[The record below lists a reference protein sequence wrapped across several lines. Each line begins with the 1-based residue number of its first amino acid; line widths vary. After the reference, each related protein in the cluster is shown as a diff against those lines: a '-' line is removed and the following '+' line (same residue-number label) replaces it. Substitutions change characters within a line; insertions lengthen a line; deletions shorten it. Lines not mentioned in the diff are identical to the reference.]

1 MSVTVTPTV
10 QAVTLAPTVQAVT
23 VTPTVQAVTVTP
35 TVQAVTVTPTVQ
47 AVTITTGSVMQ
58 VVPYSSLSDYA
69 TSTTLLA
76 TANAF
81 YDIKS
86 LNLTAGTW
94 MVTAFCQAVTT
105 SNSHEL
111 TIRLYDPLTSI
122 EYGSSSTA
130 GVRNTATICPNVTAI
145 IVVAS
150 VATVS
155 LQASSSGTNGLTVQ
169 YLTSSTS
176 STKCTGIIALQIA

>member
-1 MSVTVTPTV
+1 MST
-10 QAVTLAPTVQAVT
+10 
-23 VTPTVQAVTVTP
+23 VTVTP

-47 AVTITTGSVMQ
+47 AVTITTGQAVA
-58 VVPYSSLSDYA
+58 YASLTGYA

-76 TANAF
+76 SAGAF
-81 YDIKS
+81 YDIKMI
-86 LNLTAGTW
+86 NLTAGTW
-94 MVTAFCQAVTT
+94 MVTGFCQAVTT
-105 SNSHEL
+105 SNAHEL
-111 TIRLYDPLTSI
+111 TVRLYDPLASI
-122 EYGSSSTA
+122 EYGSSSTS
-130 GVRNTATICPNVTAI
+130 GVRNTSTICPNVTAI

-176 STKCTGIIALQIA
+176 STKCTGIIALQIG

>member
-1 MSVTVTPTV
+1 MSS
-10 QAVTLAPTVQAVT
+10 
-23 VTPTVQAVTVTP
+23 VTVTP

-58 VVPYSSLSDYA
+58 AVAYASLTGYA
-69 TSTTLLA
+69 IATTLLA
-76 TANAF
+76 TANAW

-111 TIRLYDPLTSI
+111 TVRLYDPFTST
-122 EYGSSSTA
+122 EYGSASTY
-130 GVRNTATICPNVTAI
+130 GVRNAATICPNVTAI
-145 IVVAS
+145 IVVATT
-150 VATVS
+150 ATVS
-155 LQASSSGTNGLTVQ
+155 LQASSNGTSGLTVQ

-176 STKCTGIIALQIA
+176 STKCTGIIAMQIG

>member
-1 MSVTVTPTV
+1 MSS
-10 QAVTLAPTVQAVT
+10 VT

-35 TVQAVTVTPTVQ
+35 TAQ

-58 VVPYSSLSDYA
+58 AVAYASLTGYA
-69 TSTTLLA
+69 IATTLLA

-94 MVTAFCQAVTT
+94 MVTAFCQATTT
-105 SNSHEL
+105 SNAHEL
-111 TIRLYDPLTSI
+111 TVRLYDPLTST
-122 EYGSSSTA
+122 EYGSSSTS
-130 GVRNTATICPNVTAI
+130 GVRNAATVCPNVTAI
-145 IVVAS
+145 IVVATT
-150 VATVS
+150 ATVS

-176 STKCTGIIALQIA
+176 STKCTGIIAVQIA

>member
-1 MSVTVTPTV
+1 MST
-10 QAVTLAPTVQAVT
+10 VT

-35 TVQAVTVTPTVQ
+35 TEQ

-58 VVPYSSLSDYA
+58 AVAYASLTGYA

-76 TANAF
+76 SAVSF

-94 MVTAFCQAVTT
+94 MVTAFCQATTT
-105 SNSHEL
+105 SNAYEF
-111 TIRLYDPLTSI
+111 TIRLYDPLTST
-122 EYGSSSTA
+122 EYGSSSTY
-130 GVRNTATICPNVTAI
+130 GVRNAATICPNVTAI

-150 VATVS
+150 TATVS

-169 YLTSSTS
+169 YITSSTS

>member
-1 MSVTVTPTV
+1 MS
-10 QAVTLAPTVQAVT
+10 VT

-35 TVQAVTVTPTVQ
+35 TVQAVTVDPTAQSVSVASTVQAVTVAPTVQ

-58 VVPYSSLSDYA
+58 AVAYASLTGYA
-69 TSTTLLA
+69 IATTLLA
-76 TANAF
+76 TADAW

-105 SNSHEL
+105 SNAHEL
-111 TIRLYDPLTSI
+111 TVRLYDPFTST
-122 EYGSSSTA
+122 EYGSSSTY
-130 GVRNTATICPNVTAI
+130 GVRNSATICPNVTAI
-145 IVVAS
+145 IVVATA
-150 VATVS
+150 ATVS
-155 LQASSSGTNGLTVQ
+155 LQASSSGTSGLTVQ

-176 STKCTGIIALQIA
+176 STKCTGIIAMQIA

>member
-1 MSVTVTPTV
+1 MST
-10 QAVTLAPTVQAVT
+10 
-23 VTPTVQAVTVTP
+23 VTVTP

-47 AVTITTGSVMQ
+47 AVTITTGQAVA
-58 VVPYSSLSDYA
+58 YASLSDYA

-76 TANAF
+76 SAGAF
-81 YDIKS
+81 YDIKM

-111 TIRLYDPLTSI
+111 TVRLYDPLASI
-122 EYGSSSTA
+122 EYGSSSTS
-130 GVRNTATICPNVTAI
+130 GVRNTSTICPNVTAI

-176 STKCTGIIALQIA
+176 STKCTGIIALQIG

>member
-1 MSVTVTPTV
+1 MSVTVT
-10 QAVTLAPTVQAVT
+10 PTVQAVT

-35 TVQAVTVTPTVQ
+35 TEQAVTVTPTEQAVTVTPTVQ

-69 TSTTLLA
+69 IATTLLA

-105 SNSHEL
+105 SNAHEL
-111 TIRLYDPLTSI
+111 TIRLYDPLTST
-122 EYGSSSTA
+122 EYGSSSTT

-155 LQASSSGTNGLTVQ
+155 LQASSSGTSGLTVQ

>member
-1 MSVTVTPTV
+1 MS
-10 QAVTLAPTVQAVT
+10 
-23 VTPTVQAVTVTP
+23 VTVTP

-76 TANAF
+76 SAGAF
-81 YDIKS
+81 YDIKM

-105 SNSHEL
+105 SNAHEM
-111 TIRLYDPLTSI
+111 TIRLYNPLDST
-122 EYGSSSTA
+122 EYGSSSTY
-130 GVRNTATICPNVTAI
+130 GVRNAATICPNVTAI

-150 VATVS
+150 LATVS
-155 LQASSSGTNGLTVQ
+155 LQASSSGTSGLTVQ

>member
-1 MSVTVTPTV
+1 MSS
-10 QAVTLAPTVQAVT
+10 
-23 VTPTVQAVTVTP
+23 VTVTP

-58 VVPYSSLSDYA
+58 AVAYASLTGYA
-69 TSTTLLA
+69 IATTLLA
-76 TANAF
+76 TAGAW

-105 SNSHEL
+105 SNAHEL
-111 TIRLYDPLTSI
+111 TVRLYDPLTST
-122 EYGSSSTA
+122 EYGSASTY
-130 GVRNTATICPNVTAI
+130 GVRNAATICPNVTAI
-145 IVVAS
+145 IVVATT
-150 VATVS
+150 ATVS
-155 LQASSSGTNGLTVQ
+155 LQASSSGTSGLTVQ

-176 STKCTGIIALQIA
+176 STKCTGIIAMQIA

>member
-10 QAVTLAPTVQAVT
+10 QDVT
-23 VTPTVQAVTVTP
+23 VTPTVQAVTV
-35 TVQAVTVTPTVQ
+35 
-47 AVTITTGSVMQ
+47 TTGSVMQ

-69 TSTTLLA
+69 IATTLLA

-94 MVTAFCQAVTT
+94 MVTAFCQAVR
-105 SNSHEL
+105 NNDAHEL
-111 TIRLYDPLTSI
+111 TIRLYDPFASI
-122 EYGSSSTA
+122 EYGSSSTY
-130 GVRNTATICPNVTAI
+130 GVRNGATICPNVTAI

-150 VATVS
+150 MATVS
-155 LQASSSGTNGLTVQ
+155 LQASSNGTNGLTVQ

>member
-1 MSVTVTPTV
+1 MST
-10 QAVTLAPTVQAVT
+10 
-23 VTPTVQAVTVTP
+23 VTVTP

-58 VVPYSSLSDYA
+58 AVAYASLSDYA

-76 TANAF
+76 SAGAF

-122 EYGSSSTA
+122 EYGSSSTY
-130 GVRNTATICPNVTAI
+130 GVRNAATICPNVTAI

-150 VATVS
+150 TATVS

-176 STKCTGIIALQIA
+176 STKCTGIIAVQIA

>member
-10 QAVTLAPTVQAVT
+10 QAVTVAPTVQAVT
-23 VTPTVQAVTVTP
+23 VAPTAQSVSVASTVQAVTV
-35 TVQAVTVTPTVQ
+35 APTVQ

-58 VVPYSSLSDYA
+58 AVAYASLTGYA
-69 TSTTLLA
+69 IATTLLA
-76 TANAF
+76 TANAW

-105 SNSHEL
+105 SNVYEL
-111 TIRLYDPLTSI
+111 TVRLYDPLTST
-122 EYGSSSTA
+122 EYGSSSTY

-145 IVVAS
+145 IVVATT
-150 VATVS
+150 ATVS
-155 LQASSSGTNGLTVQ
+155 LQASSSGTSGLTVQ

-176 STKCTGIIALQIA
+176 STNCTGIIALQIA

>member
-1 MSVTVTPTV
+1 MST
-10 QAVTLAPTVQAVT
+10 
-23 VTPTVQAVTVTP
+23 VTVTP

-58 VVPYSSLSDYA
+58 AVAYASLTGYA

-76 TANAF
+76 SAGAF

-94 MVTAFCQAVTT
+94 MVTGFCQAVTT

-111 TIRLYDPLTSI
+111 TIRLYDPLTST

-155 LQASSSGTNGLTVQ
+155 LQASSDGTNGLTVQ

>member
-1 MSVTVTPTV
+1 MSSVTVTPTV
-10 QAVTLAPTVQAVT
+10 QAVTVA
-23 VTPTVQAVTVTP
+23 
-35 TVQAVTVTPTVQ
+35 PTVQ

-58 VVPYSSLSDYA
+58 AVAYASLTGYA
-69 TSTTLLA
+69 IATTLLA
-76 TANAF
+76 TANAW

-111 TIRLYDPLTSI
+111 TVRLYDPLTST
-122 EYGSSSTA
+122 EYGSSSTY
-130 GVRNTATICPNVTAI
+130 GVRNAATICPNVTAI
-145 IVVAS
+145 IVVATT
-150 VATVS
+150 ATVS
-155 LQASSSGTNGLTVQ
+155 LQASSNGTNGLTVQ

-176 STKCTGIIALQIA
+176 STKCTGIVAMQIA

>member
-1 MSVTVTPTV
+1 MST
-10 QAVTLAPTVQAVT
+10 
-23 VTPTVQAVTVTP
+23 VTVTP

-58 VVPYSSLSDYA
+58 AVAYASLSDYA

-76 TANAF
+76 SAGAF

-122 EYGSSSTA
+122 EYGSSSTY
-130 GVRNTATICPNVTAI
+130 GVRNAATICPNVTAI

-150 VATVS
+150 TATVS